1 LLQAVADHGVIVRQK
16 YSHVLRNVR

>member
-16 YSHVLRNVR
+16 YSHVLRNAR